1 MILHYKNRN
10 YALTLHDGFYL
21 TTVKPS
27 KSGVIESILCALQAS
42 KRVESFMQKT
52 GIQFT
57 VTYRGAEVRPEDVIL
72 LLTLIEL
79 ENNKEKLK

>member
-27 KSGVIESILCALQAS
+27 KSSAIESILCALQES
-42 KRVESFMQKT
+42 KRVESFMSKT

-57 VTYRGAEVRPEDVIL
+57 VTNNGILVNPKDVIS
-72 LLTLIEL
+72 LI
-79 ENNKEKLK
+79 